1 MAQIDIAKTA
11 FAGFGLIARKPMA
24 VAGWALFLLV
34 VGILPAVLMIGP
46 FMTTLFEFIDL
57 AKADIEP
64 SKEQLASFMS
74 AMYMAHP
81 VLWLTG
87 LITRVMLT
95 GAVFRAVLEPSA
107 GRWAYLRLGM
117 GEVMLALVVIV
128 LGILIGLGAMVFI
141 GLGAGITVAIWQA
154 SEAAAIGVGILLGVA
169 LVIGVI
175 WALLRFSL
183 AAPMSFAEKNFRLF
197 ESWSLTRGHAFN
209 LLIVA
214 ILVAVVLSL
223 LEAVVVAVF
232 IAVIGSAAGVGVSS
246 GALTE
251 ETVRAFFDQPA
262 ATWMP
267 LVAPWLALV
276 ALVASVLGAM
286 ALAIVTAPWAEAY
299 RQLNK
304 VPEPGL

>member
-34 VGILPAVLMIGP
+34 VGILPVALMIGP

-95 GAVFRAVLEPSA
+95 GAVFRAILEPSA

-117 GEVMLALVVIV
+117 GEVMLAVVVIV
-128 LGILIGLGAMVFI
+128 LGILIGLAAMVFM
-141 GLGAGITVAIWQA
+141 GVSAGITVAIWQA

-169 LVIGVI
+169 LVFGVI

-183 AAPMSFAEKNFRLF
+183 AAPMSFAERNFRLF
-197 ESWSLTRGHAFN
+197 ESWSLTKGHAFN

-214 ILVAVVLSL
+214 ILVAVVLAL
-223 LEAVVVAVF
+223 LEAVVVTVF
-232 IAVIGSAAGVGVSS
+232 VVVVGSAAGVGVSS

-276 ALVASVLGAM
+276 GVVASVLGAM

-304 VPEPGL
+304 GPEPGM

>member
-34 VGILPAVLMIGP
+34 VGILPAALLIGP
-46 FMTTLFEFIDL
+46 FMTNLFEIIDM

-95 GAVFRAVLEPSA
+95 GAVFRAILEPSA
-107 GRWAYLRLGM
+107 SRWAYLRLGM
-117 GEVMLALVVIV
+117 GEVMLAVVVIV
-128 LGILIGLGAMVFI
+128 LGILIGLAAAVF
-141 GLGAGITVAIWQA
+141 AGVTVGIAVAIWQA
-154 SEAAAIGVGILLGVA
+154 SEAAAIGAGILLGVI
-169 LVIGVI
+169 LVVGVI

-183 AAPMSFAEKNFRLF
+183 AAPMSFAERNFRLF

-214 ILVAVVLSL
+214 ILVMVILTL
-223 LEAVVVAVF
+223 LEAVVAAVF
-232 IAVIGSAAGVGVSS
+232 VLVIGSAAGIGVSS

-251 ETVRAFFDQPA
+251 ETVRAFFEQPA
-262 ATWMP
+262 STWMP
-267 LVAPWLALV
+267 LVLPWIAV
-276 ALVASVLGAM
+276 IGVVASVLGAM

-299 RQLNK
+299 RQLSK
-304 VPEPGL
+304 GPEPGL